1 MVAADPILQRRRP
14 ARALLEGGQPA
25 DRHSIRSAA
34 LIPFIRWADQTL
46 GVGSSTGPVAV
57 RIGTKDEEN

>member
-1 MVAADPILQRRRP
+1 MVVADPILQRRRP
-14 ARALLEGGQPA
+14 ARAPAEGGQPT

-34 LIPFIRWADQTL
+34 LIQFIRWADQKL
-46 GVGSSTGPVAV
+46 GVGSSIGPVAV